1 MEDATQRFCLKK
13 YRSQLKKTFYISDYV
28 SIRKN
33 TLSHNGETLFSCDQE
48 TSFKEFSKSL
58 YKHFD
63 MNYPKFYKM
72 DNLSKLALLATEA
85 LFKNKNFIP
94 EEENIALILSNKS
107 GSLDTD
113 LKHQNSIADE
123 TNFYP
128 SPAVF
133 VYTLANICLGEISI
147 KYKLQTENAFFV
159 SKSFQPDF
167 IIVYTEQLLQSG
179 KAKKALC
186 GWVEYTDDNYEA
198 FIYLV
203 DEEGILEH
211 DSDTLKKLY
220 LE

>member
-1 MEDATQRFCLKK
+1 MRKPF
-13 YRSQLKKTFYISDYV
+13 FISDYV

-33 TLSHNGETLFSCDQE
+33 SLSLNGETIFSDAQE
-48 TSFKEFSKSL
+48 TSFKDFSKNL
-58 YKHFD
+58 YKHIE

-72 DNLSKLALLATEA
+72 DNLSKLALLATET

-94 EEENIALILSNKS
+94 EQEEIALLLSNKS
-107 GSLDTD
+107 SSLDTD
-113 LKHQNSIADE
+113 LKHQESIADE
-123 TNFYP
+123 NHFFP

-159 SKSFQPDF
+159 FESFQPDF
-167 IIVYTEQLLQSG
+167 MTVYAEQLLQTG
-179 KAKKALC
+179 KAKKVLC
-186 GWVEYTDDNYEA
+186 GWVEYTEDSYEA

-203 DEEGILEH
+203 DEQGVLENR
-211 DSDTLKKLY
+211 SETLKKLY

>member
-1 MEDATQRFCLKK
+1 MKK
-13 YRSQLKKTFYISDYV
+13 SFYISDYV

-33 TLSHNGETLFSCDQE
+33 TLSLNGEILFSCAQE
-48 TSFKEFSKSL
+48 TSFKDFSKSL
-58 YKHFD
+58 YKQID

-94 EEENIALILSNKS
+94 EQENIALILSNKS

-113 LKHQNSIADE
+113 LKHQDSIADE
-123 TNFYP
+123 TNFFP

-159 SKSFQPDF
+159 SESFQPDF
-167 IIVYTEQLLQSG
+167 LTVYADQLLQAG

-186 GWVEYTDDNYEA
+186 GWVEYTNVDYEA
-198 FIYLV
+198 FIYLI
-203 DEEGILEH
+203 DEEGTLEH
-211 DSDTLKKLY
+211 HSKTLKKLY

>member
-1 MEDATQRFCLKK
+1 MKK
-13 YRSQLKKTFYISDYV
+13 PYFISDYV
-28 SIRKN
+28 SIWKN
-33 TLSHNGETLFSCDQE
+33 TLSLNGETLFNCSQE
-48 TSFKEFSKSL
+48 TSFKDFSKSL
-58 YKHFD
+58 YKHID

-85 LFKNKNFIP
+85 LFKNKNFNP
-94 EEENIALILSNKS
+94 EEENIALTLSNKS

-113 LKHQNSIADE
+113 LKHQDSIADE
-123 TNFYP
+123 TNFFP

-159 SKSFQPDF
+159 SESFQPDF
-167 IIVYTEQLLQSG
+167 ITVYAEQLLQTG
-179 KAKKALC
+179 KAKKVLC

-203 DEEGILEH
+203 DEEGTLEH
-211 DSDTLKKLY
+211 RSETLKKLY

>member
-1 MEDATQRFCLKK
+1 M
-13 YRSQLKKTFYISDYV
+13 
-28 SIRKN
+28 
-33 TLSHNGETLFSCDQE
+33 
-48 TSFKEFSKSL
+48 
-58 YKHFD
+58 YKHID

-72 DNLSKLALLATEA
+72 DSLSKLALLATEA

-113 LKHQNSIADE
+113 LKHQDAIADE

-159 SKSFQPDF
+159 SESFQPDF
-167 IIVYTEQLLQSG
+167 MTVYAKQLVQSG
-179 KAKKALC
+179 KAEKALC
-186 GWVEYTDDNYEA
+186 GWVEYTENTYEA

-203 DEEGILEH
+203 DEQGAFEH
-211 DSDTLKKLY
+211 HSETIKKLY